1 MRHFITILTLTFFC
15 LTTSGQTQRINSL
28 IDSISNK
35 QVGIAMQYV
44 WYPVMKSSSGD
55 SLIKI
60 GKSATK
66 DLIAVLSD
74 TTKGIIAHFIL
85 STIWN
90 DELKNAGWKVGSRVD
105 YIEKNLDSV
114 NRVYL
119 SGLTFYQDNN
129 YRLFAEQDELDRN
142 KKEWLTFIATKSS
155 R

>member
-1 MRHFITILTLTFFC
+1 
-15 LTTSGQTQRINSL
+15 
-28 IDSISNK
+28 
-35 QVGIAMQYV
+35 MQYV

-55 SLIKI
+55 SLLKI

-85 STIWN
+85 STMWS
-90 DELKNAGWKVGSRVD
+90 DDLKKAGWKVGSGVY
-105 YIEKNLDSV
+105 YIENNLDSV
-114 NRVYL
+114 NRIYL

-129 YRLFAEQDELDRN
+129 FRLFVGQDELNRN
-142 KKEWLTFIATKSS
+142 KKEWLTFIETKSS